1 VADGSEAAAAP
12 SGSPLSQHARAAY
25 DVIAPYY
32 DDFTA
37 HHDYDAWTASL
48 EALAH
53 DFGLRGRRL
62 LDVACGTG
70 KSFLPFLERGY
81 EVVACDISPAM
92 ARAADAKAGG
102 RARIEVCDMRD
113 LPRFGAFDLVCCID
127 DSVNYLLSAEEL
139 VRTFAGLARNL
150 ADGGVVVF
158 DANSLMVYRTFFASM
173 TVLVSDE
180 RVLVW
185 EGHAPE
191 SFAAGELAQ
200 ATLEAL
206 NRRTDGSWWRERG
219 VHHQRHHPRAQMES
233 ALRQAGLEP
242 VAVRGMRLDGTVTDG
257 FDELDNSK
265 AVYIARASAPQ
276 R

>member
-1 VADGSEAAAAP
+1 VADRGAGAAAP

-25 DVIAPYY
+25 DAIAPYY

-48 EALAH
+48 EALAR

-70 KSFLPFLERGY
+70 KSFLPFLQRGY

-102 RARIEVCDMRD
+102 RARVEVCDMRD

-127 DSVNYLLSAEEL
+127 DSVNYLLSDEEL
-139 VRTFAGLARNL
+139 VATFAGLARNL
-150 ADGGVVVF
+150 ANDGVVLF
-158 DANSLMVYRTFFASM
+158 DANSLIVYRTFFASM

-191 SFAAGELAQ
+191 RFAAGELAQ

-219 VHHQRHHPRAQMES
+219 VHHQRHHPRARIES